1 MKHLLIIL
9 ISILLLSSFLI
20 SCDKKE
26 ETLYQ
31 WKTSSGY
38 EWKTIGDKNNNP
50 QYKGEVKR
58 EYIIFGDGFPE
69 GLGSLTYP
77 DGEKYVGEWKDG
89 KNNGQGTFTYHNGTK
104 YVGEFKDGYRN
115 GQGTYTW
122 SNGKKYIGKWKNGEI
137 NGQGTYTRGKGDY
150 EGGGYV
156 GQWKSGYKHGQG
168 TYTYPKGSKYVGE
181 YNDGNR
187 WNGTEYD
194 EDGTI
199 IRKYV
204 NGSITEINL

>member
-9 ISILLLSSFLI
+9 ISILLFSSFLT

-26 ETLYQ
+26 ETLYH

-58 EYIIFGDGFPE
+58 VYIIFGDGFPE

-77 DGEKYVGEWKDG
+77 DGVKYVGIWKDD
-89 KNNGQGTFTYHNGTK
+89 K
-104 YVGEFKDGYRN
+104 RN

-122 SNGKKYIGKWKNGEI
+122 FDGDQYVGDWKNGER
-137 NGQGTYTRGKGDY
+137 NGQGKETYSSGDY
-150 EGGGYV
+150 YEGEF
-156 GQWKSGYKHGQG
+156 KD
-168 TYTYPKGSKYVGE
+168 GE
-181 YNDGNR
+181 E
-187 WNGTEYD
+187 WNGTGSD
-194 EDGTI
+194 KNGNI
-199 IRKYV
+199 IESWL
-204 NGSITEINL
+204 NGVKQK